1 MSDEKMITTTAEIP
15 GENSPKKAQIAHD
28 YWLMTQKLEKDAFYN
43 FLKEL
48 RNPDK
53 KYTAVLAIDFG
64 HGETTAYFLTIE
76 EIVDESDENAKIK
89 TVYDDDRLN
98 ITKNAAAIPT
108 RIGFVGTTTFIGSEA
123 EDNCNNFYQYF
134 KRHPGK
140 KRADGKNAGNWSDY
154 APNKASQTEK
164 TYKELTE
171 DYFRKV
177 FRSVLDNLSDDN
189 ALKKA
194 YKDGTLLV
202 SVGCPA
208 SAEWLN
214 ADAQKDF
221 KDLIRKA
228 ITDPEGKIATPLVTI
243 VPESTA
249 ALMASMVNKNATTD
263 KIDIS
268 RGIIIFDMGSSTID
282 VTFILPG
289 GKIITKSLRK
299 GGSHIDWLIFITA
312 LRISGLY
319 QNDITDEEK
328 PELLVRMRE
337 IKEAF
342 YNNPAIHKKIT
353 ALSRKNPFYLNKE
366 FMNEVWGSQEGQAL
380 LEIFREFVKNCY
392 NEVKGYGCANVL
404 ITGGTGKV
412 TEFSDIV
419 KEVFGTDAADKTNDE
434 DNNDTKTH
442 FISFEDTSYCVAQ
455 GLCLMKKI
463 EFIGQEYL
471 DEYCKKAEQIA
482 EYKYSNIMRE
492 IAKKATPTLIS
503 VLKNVAGS
511 LGENEKITSEELC
524 NRLEK
529 NLKANKD
536 FIFNNEKILKE
547 IMSEAIA
554 GETNSF
560 LTTMKTEASK
570 IAEKI
575 YGNSF
580 VFSHNILEGNIFSQD
595 KQKNSQNI
603 TSDNV
608 LKDLLTTDFLG
619 KTVFAAIA
627 VLSAVAAF
635 LLVGIPIPFGGFL
648 DSDKLI
654 DNVNKTVV
662 KFKDFTGGFSKNDL
676 SKTNADKSESKLIED
691 ICMVLCEQEI
701 FKDVITDFLSL
712 NAEAVLG
719 KVMFYVYDNEPQ
731 AL

>member
-1 MSDEKMITTTAEIP
+1 MSDEKMITTTAELP

-76 EIVDESDENAKIK
+76 EIVDESDENAKKK
-89 TVYDDDRLN
+89 TVYDEDRLN
-98 ITKNAAAIPT
+98 ITKNAKAIPT

-171 DYFRKV
+171 DYFREV

-214 ADAQKDF
+214 ADAQKAF
-221 KDLIRKA
+221 KDLISKA

-249 ALMASMVNKNATTD
+249 ALMAGMVNKNATTD

-312 LRISGLY
+312 LRISELC

-328 PELLVRMRE
+328 PDLLVKMRK

-353 ALSRKNPFYLNKE
+353 DLSRKNPFYLNKE

-380 LEIFREFVKNCY
+380 LENFREFVKNCY

-492 IAKKATPTLIS
+492 IAAEATPTIIS
-503 VLKNVAGS
+503 VFKNVAGS
-511 LGENEKITSEELC
+511 LGENKIKSKDLHKLLEEKIKE
-524 NRLEK
+524 NP
-529 NLKANKD
+529 D
-536 FIFNNEKILKE
+536 FIFNNEQLLIETVSK
-547 IMSEAIA
+547 AIA
-554 GETNSF
+554 DETNSF
-560 LTTMKTEASK
+560 ITEMKEKANEIS
-570 IAEKI
+570 EKI

-580 VFSHNILEGNIFSQD
+580 AFSPNLLEGNIFSQENPNSP
-595 KQKNSQNI
+595 QKI
-603 TSDNV
+603 TSDDIMTALLTN
-608 LKDLLTTDFLG
+608 DLLGTIFFGIL
-619 KTVFAAIA
+619 A
-627 VLSAVAAF
+627 VLSAVVAAF
-635 LLVGIPIPFGGFL
+635 IIGAPIPFSLFL
-648 DSDKLI
+648 NQDKI
-654 DNVNKTVV
+654 DDNIKELTIKIKNW
-662 KFKDFTGGFSKNDL
+662 TGGFTQADL
-676 SKTNADKSESKLIED
+676 LKTNTDEMASSLTQNISK
-691 ICMVLCEQEI
+691 VLCTQKI
-701 FKDVITDFLSL
+701 FKNEITDFLSL